1 MYMNKYPESAQ
12 ICHLFFIGVCK
23 TGHLTALWTENVSEY
38 KIERKSVH
46 LTCKISNITWSVC
59 VALKV
64 YIVHKYGM
72 YMNKYPES
80 AHLCHYFFGAFAK
93 HDI

>member
-1 MYMNKYPESAQ
+1 MSQ
-12 ICHLFFIGVCK
+12 
-23 TGHLTALWTENVSEY
+23 
-38 KIERKSVH
+38 
-46 LTCKISNITWSVC
+46 ISNIIQGVC

-64 YIVHKYGM
+64 YIVHEYGM

-80 AHLCHYFFGAFAK
+80 AHVCHYFFGACAK